1 MTRKTTRSRKRHTAP
16 SNHSTFT
23 PHPKIKGNEEFL
35 MFHFME
41 WIGSHLCD
49 CSRVFK
55 GDLIE
60 MTVLAVIGQM
70 FVRHHSNEATR
81 YYALDG
87 EVLTVSIAQI
97 SETTSIPRE
106 TVRRKLL
113 LLQKRGWV
121 EKMDNGGWT
130 MKIVDGQSNAN
141 KDLQNLQM
149 RSLTRLMNLVDAVST
164 HINH

>member
-1 MTRKTTRSRKRHTAP
+1 MAKKLTVSRKQKTAIH
-16 SNHSTFT
+16 NHSAFT
-23 PHPKIKGNEEFL
+23 PHPKIEGNEQFL

-81 YYALDG
+81 NYALDG

-97 SETTSIPRE
+97 SEATSIPRE

-121 EKMDNGGWT
+121 EQMSNGGWT
-130 MKIVDGQSNAN
+130 MKIIDGQSTAN
-141 KDLQNLQM
+141 KDLQTLQT
-149 RSLTRLMNLVDAVST
+149 RSLTRLLNLVDAVSS
-164 HINH
+164 HIQK

>member
-1 MTRKTTRSRKRHTAP
+1 MTKKPSVTRRQKPVTH
-16 SNHSTFT
+16 NHSTFT
-23 PHPKIKGNEEFL
+23 AHPKILGNEQFL

-81 YYALDG
+81 NYALDG
-87 EVLTVSIAQI
+87 EVLTVSIAHI
-97 SETTSIPRE
+97 SEATSIPRE

-121 EKMDNGGWT
+121 EQMDNGGWT

-149 RSLTRLMNLVDAVST
+149 RSLTRLMNLVDAVSS
-164 HINH
+164 HIQS

>member
-1 MTRKTTRSRKRHTAP
+1 MTKKPTQSRRQKTASQ
-16 SNHSTFT
+16 NHSSFT
-23 PHPKIKGNEEFL
+23 PHPKIQGNEQFL

-41 WIGSHLCD
+41 WVGSHLCD

-70 FVRHHSNEATR
+70 FVRYHNNEATR
-81 YYALDG
+81 NYALDG
-87 EVLTVSIAQI
+87 EVLTISIAQI
-97 SETTSIPRE
+97 SEATSIPRE

-121 EKMDNGGWT
+121 EQMDNGGWT

-141 KDLQNLQM
+141 KDLQTLQM
-149 RSLTRLMNLVDAVST
+149 RSLTRLMNLVDAVSS
-164 HINH
+164 HIHG

>member
-1 MTRKTTRSRKRHTAP
+1 MAKKLTVSRKQKTAIH
-16 SNHSTFT
+16 NHSAFT
-23 PHPKIKGNEEFL
+23 PHPKIEGNEQFL

-81 YYALDG
+81 NYALDG

-97 SETTSIPRE
+97 SEATSIPRE

-121 EKMDNGGWT
+121 EQMSNGGWT
-130 MKIVDGQSNAN
+130 MKIIDGQSTAN
-141 KDLQNLQM
+141 KDLQTLQT
-149 RSLTRLMNLVDAVST
+149 RSLTRLMNLVDAVSS
-164 HINH
+164 HIQK